1 MVQITLN
8 QPIEIPHHMIEELAR
23 VEIKERIKNEQ
34 LTMSVS
40 LNDLIEM
47 TGVSKS
53 TLEKVFVPL
62 EETKAIEYR
71 VGTKRLW
78 LYPEVRGVWRE
89 FLEGIR

>member
-23 VEIKERIKNEQ
+23 AEIKERIKHEQ

-53 TLEKVFVPL
+53 TLEKCLSLWKKQKQLSTELERKDCGCIQRL
-62 EETKAIEYR
+62 EEFGESF
-71 VGTKRLW
+71 W
-78 LYPEVRGVWRE
+78 
-89 FLEGIR
+89 

>member
-1 MVQITLN
+1 MVKLSMEES
-8 QPIEIPHHMIEELAR
+8 IEIPHHMIEELAR
-23 VEIKERIKNEQ
+23 AEIKERIKNEQ

-89 FLEGIR
+89 FLVKVR